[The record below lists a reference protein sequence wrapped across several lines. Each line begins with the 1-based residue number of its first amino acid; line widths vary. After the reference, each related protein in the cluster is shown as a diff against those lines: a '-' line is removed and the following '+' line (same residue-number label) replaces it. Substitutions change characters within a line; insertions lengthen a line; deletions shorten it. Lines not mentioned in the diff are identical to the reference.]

1 MLNKRLWFYNLSTE
15 NCRVSVSL
23 FSTKGRIKDQRSFLY
38 GEFNVSESFQ
48 ISVEQENIRKKEI
61 VSQKERLHFC
71 RQQLLFL
78 GGIGIKTEIKT
89 KAAKLRRQRD
99 S

>member
-1 MLNKRLWFYNLSTE
+1 MNHSKFQLNKKTQN
-15 NCRVSVSL
+15 
-23 FSTKGRIKDQRSFLY
+23 
-38 GEFNVSESFQ
+38 
-48 ISVEQENIRKKEI
+48 RKKKLL
-61 VSQKERLHFC
+61 QKERLHFC

-99 S
+99 SYEKLKMRIDQSERNLTFKREKEYVEKTYEGQILNTV